1 MYLEQ
6 TGSITNSVGSS
17 PAYICTYDSNGNMT
31 SDSHS
36 VISSMT
42 YDVDNMPIAAT
53 VNGAQVVY
61 QRVEY
66 IRSQRI
72 GSSHDLGS
80 LIGTA

>member
-42 YDVDNMPIAAT
+42 YDVDNLAISAT
-53 VNGAQVVY
+53 VNDTQPQYHLDESKIVLRG
-61 QRVEY
+61 ELL
-66 IRSQRI
+66 S
-72 GSSHDLGS
+72 GPLKPEG
-80 LIGTA
+80 

>member
-42 YDVDNMPIAAT
+42 YDVDNLAISAT
-53 VNGAQVVY
+53 VNDTQPQY
-61 QRVEY
+61 HLDKSRTML
-66 IRSQRI
+66 R
-72 GSSHDLGS
+72 GSY
-80 LIGTA
+80 